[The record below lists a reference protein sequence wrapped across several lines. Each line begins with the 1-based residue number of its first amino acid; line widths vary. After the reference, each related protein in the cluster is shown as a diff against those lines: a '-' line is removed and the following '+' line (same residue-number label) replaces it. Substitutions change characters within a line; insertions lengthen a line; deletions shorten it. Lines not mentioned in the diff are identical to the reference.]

1 MDDKSGKA
9 FDFSLFKRLVNY
21 TKPYKITF
29 YGVAIAAIL
38 LSGFAVMTAIIVGDI
53 VDEAITLKDVDK
65 LWYLT
70 MAMLGVLLGQVVSQL
85 GFNYYANWLGESVIK
100 DVRIDLFSKMMGF
113 KMKYFDNSSIGIL
126 VTRAVADMQR
136 IGEIFS
142 QGFFVIV
149 ADLLKMAVVGG
160 VMLYQNWKLALI
172 VFALMPIIAYATR
185 LFQKAMK
192 IAFTDVRAQVSNLNS
207 FVQERITGMKIVQL
221 FNREETEKEKFRV
234 INEKHQNAWL
244 KTVWY
249 NSIFFPIAEIVSSL
263 AIGLIVW
270 YGGLLNIANVA
281 PNDYGAIFAFILLS
295 DMLFRPLRQI
305 ADKFNTLQM
314 GMVAA
319 NRVFK
324 ILDTDSQIED
334 SGTIEK
340 LDVEGNIE
348 FKDVHFGYLEN
359 EEVLH
364 GISFKV
370 KAGETVAIVGAT
382 GAGKSTIINLLNR
395 FYEINSGVISVDGIS
410 INEYTLN
417 SLRSKIAV
425 VLQDVFLFADTI
437 ANNISLKNQDISKAD
452 IEAAA
457 KQIGVDEFISSLPN
471 GYDYNVKER
480 GTMLS
485 SGQRQLIAFLRAYVS
500 NPSILVLDEATSS
513 VDTYSEQLIQKAT
526 EKITEGRTSIII
538 AHRLAT
544 IKKADKIIVMDAGKI
559 MEMGSHKELLKKGGY
574 YSNLYEAQFL
584 SLLVVSCSLLV
595 CLKSIKCTLR
605 PRSWQVY

>member
-1 MDDKSGKA
+1 MDNKDTGKA
-9 FDFSLFKRLVNY
+9 FDLRLFNRLLNR
-21 TKPYKITF
+21 TRPYRSTF
-29 YGVAIAAIL
+29 YGVALAAIL
-38 LSGFAVMTAIIVGDI
+38 LSVFAVLTPIILQQIIDDAIKQANADR
-53 VDEAITLKDVDK
+53 L
-65 LWYLT
+65 LYLT
-70 MAMLGVLLGQVVSQL
+70 LALLVVLLGQVVSQL

-100 DVRIDLFSKMMGF
+100 DIRVNLFQHMLGF
-113 KMKYFDNSSIGIL
+113 RMKYFDNSSLGVL

-142 QGFFVIV
+142 QGFFQIV
-149 ADLLKMAVVGG
+149 ADLLKMFVAAG
-160 VMLYQNWKLALI
+160 VMLYMNWRLALI
-172 VFALMPIIAYATR
+172 VFVLLPVIMYATR
-185 LFQKAMK
+185 QFQKAMK
-192 IAFTDVRAQVSNLNS
+192 VAFTEVRAQVSNLNS

-221 FNREETEKEKFRV
+221 FTREKIESDKFRF

-249 NSIFFPIAEIVSSL
+249 NSIFFPIAEIVSSI
-263 AIGLIVW
+263 AVGLIVW
-270 YGGLLNIANVA
+270 YGGLLNVSNLARE
-281 PNDYGAIFAFILLS
+281 DFGTIFAFILLI

-319 NRVFK
+319 NRVFL
-324 ILDTDSQIED
+324 ILDTDSNIQD
-334 SGTIEK
+334 VGTIEK
-340 LDVEGNIE
+340 EEVRGNIK
-348 FKDVHFGYLEN
+348 FTDVHFGYLER

-364 GISFKV
+364 GISFEV

-382 GAGKSTIINLLNR
+382 GAGKSTIINLLSR
-395 FYEINSGVISVDGIS
+395 FYEINSGCIEVDGID
-410 INEYTLN
+410 IKDFKLT
-417 SLRSKIAV
+417 SLRSHIAV

-437 ANNISLKNQDISKAD
+437 ANNISLKDPSISVER
-452 IEAAA
+452 IETAA
-457 KQIGVDEFISSLPN
+457 KQILVDEFITSLPG
-471 GYDYNVKER
+471 GYQYNVKER
-480 GTMLS
+480 GSMLS

-544 IKKADKIIVMDAGKI
+544 IKKADRIIVMDAGKI
-559 MEMGSHKELLKKGGY
+559 VETGTHKELLKRGGY

-584 SLLVVSCSLLV
+584 AEEVA
-595 CLKSIKCTLR
+595 
-605 PRSWQVY
+605 

>member
-1 MDDKSGKA
+1 MSKDSGKA
-9 FDFSLFKRLVNY
+9 FDTRLFKRLIDH
-21 TKPYKITF
+21 TRPYRITF
-29 YGVAIAAIL
+29 YGVAFAAIL
-38 LSGFAVMTAIIVGDI
+38 LSVFAVLTPII
-53 VDEAITLKDVDK
+53 LKQIIDDAVKGADAQR
-65 LWYLT
+65 LLYLT
-70 MAMLGVLLGQVVSQL
+70 IAMLVVLLGQVLSQL
-85 GFNYYANWLGESVIK
+85 SFNYYANWLGESVIR
-100 DVRIDLFSKMMGF
+100 DVRINLFQKMLGF
-113 KMKYFDNSSIGIL
+113 KMKYFDNSSLGVL

-149 ADLLKMAVVGG
+149 ADLLKMLVAAG
-160 VMLYQNWKLALI
+160 VMIYINWRLALI
-172 VFALMPIIAYATR
+172 VFAVLPLILYATR

-192 IAFTDVRAQVSNLNS
+192 VAFTEVRAEVSNLNS
-207 FVQERITGMKIVQL
+207 FVQERLTGMRIVQL
-221 FNREETEKEKFRV
+221 FTREKIESENFRK
-234 INEKHQNAWL
+234 INEKHKNAWL

-249 NSIFFPIAEIVSSL
+249 NSIFFPIAEIVSSITL
-263 AIGLIVW
+263 GLIVW
-270 YGGLLNIANVA
+270 YGGLQNVA
-281 PNDYGAIFAFILLS
+281 NITDDVAGTVFAFIMLIDL
-295 DMLFRPLRQI
+295 LFRPLRQI

-324 ILDTDSQIED
+324 ILDTDSSIDDIGQVEK
-334 SGTIEK
+334 STIK
-340 LDVEGNIE
+340 GDITFTDVR
-348 FKDVHFGYLEN
+348 FGYLED

-364 GISFKV
+364 GISFDV
-370 KAGETVAIVGAT
+370 QAGQTIAIVGAT

-395 FYEINSGVISVDGIS
+395 FYEINSGIISVDGTDVKDYKLS
-410 INEYTLN
+410 
-417 SLRSKIAV
+417 SLRSHIAV

-437 ANNISLKNQDISKAD
+437 ANNISMKNPDISIAD

-457 KQIGVDEFISSLPN
+457 TAIGVDEFISSLPG
-471 GYDYNVKER
+471 GYEYNVKER

-526 EKITEGRTSIII
+526 DKITEGRTSIVI
-538 AHRLAT
+538 AHRLGT

-559 MEMGSHKELLKKGGY
+559 VETGTHKELLNKGGY

-584 SLLVVSCSLLV
+584 AEEVA
-595 CLKSIKCTLR
+595 
-605 PRSWQVY
+605 

>member
-1 MDDKSGKA
+1 MDKDTGKA
-9 FDFSLFKRLVNY
+9 FDFRLFKRLLRHVR
-21 TKPYKITF
+21 PYLTTF
-29 YGVAIAAIL
+29 YGVVLAAIL
-38 LSGFAVMTAIIVGDI
+38 LSAFAVLTPILVGEV
-53 VDEAITLKDVDK
+53 VDNAITNKDGDK
-65 LWYLT
+65 LLILT
-70 MAMLGVLLGQVVSQL
+70 LAMLGTLIGEVLSQL
-85 GFNYYANWLGESVIK
+85 YFNYYANWLGESVIM
-100 DVRIDLFSKMMGF
+100 DIRIKLFDHLMGF
-113 KMKYFDNSSIGIL
+113 KMKYYDNSSIGLL
-126 VTRAVADMQR
+126 VTRAVTDMQR

-149 ADLLKMAVVGG
+149 SDLLKMLVVAVVMI
-160 VMLYQNWKLALI
+160 VANWKLSLI
-172 VFALMPIIAYATR
+172 VFAVLPIILYATR

-192 IAFTDVRAQVSNLNS
+192 VAFIEVRAQVSNLNS

-221 FNREETEKEKFRV
+221 FTREEIEKEKFRK

-249 NSIFFPIAEIVSSL
+249 NSIFFPVAEIVSS
-263 AIGLIVW
+263 ITVGLIVW
-270 YGGLLNIANVA
+270 YGGLQNVA
-281 PNDYGAIFAFILLS
+281 NISREEYGTIFMFILLS
-295 DMLFRPLRQI
+295 SMLFRPLRQI

-324 ILDTDSQIED
+324 ILDTSSNIED
-334 SGTIEK
+334 LGTVEK
-340 LDVEGNIE
+340 QEVEGRIE
-348 FKDVHFGYLEN
+348 FKDVRFGYLEN

-364 GISFKV
+364 GISFNV
-370 KAGETVAIVGAT
+370 NAGETIAIVGAT

-395 FYEINSGVISVDGIS
+395 FYEINSGAILVDGVNIKD
-410 INEYTLN
+410 YKLN

-437 ANNISLKNQDISKAD
+437 ANNISLKNQDISLGD
-452 IEAAA
+452 MEQAA
-457 KQIGVDEFISSLPN
+457 KQIGVHEFISSLPG
-471 GYDYNVKER
+471 GYTYNIKER

-513 VDTYSEQLIQKAT
+513 VDTYSEQLIQRAT

-544 IKKADKIIVMDAGKI
+544 IKKADRILVMQDGKI
-559 MEMGSHKELLKKGGY
+559 VETGTHKELLRKKGY
-574 YSNLYEAQFL
+574 YQNLYESQFL
-584 SLLVVSCSLLV
+584 AEEVA
-595 CLKSIKCTLR
+595 
-605 PRSWQVY
+605 

>member
-1 MDDKSGKA
+1 MEKSSGKA
-9 FDFSLFKRLVNY
+9 FDYNLFKRLIAH
-21 TKPYKITF
+21 TKPYKLTF
-29 YGVAIAAIL
+29 YGVALAAIL
-38 LSGFAVMTAIIVGDI
+38 LSVFAVLTASFAGRIVN
-53 VDEAITLKDVDK
+53 EAIKVNDADK
-65 LWYLT
+65 LLTLTLT
-70 MAMLGVLLGQVVSQL
+70 MLAVLVGQVISQL
-85 GFNYYANWLGESVIK
+85 CFNYYANWLGESVIK
-100 DVRIDLFSKMMGF
+100 DVRVALFKKMIGF
-113 KMKYFDNSSIGIL
+113 RMQYFDNSSIGVL

-149 ADLLKMAVVGG
+149 ADLLKMLTAAVF
-160 VMLYQNWKLALI
+160 MTYLNWKLALL
-172 VFALMPIIAYATR
+172 VFGLLPIILYATR

-192 IAFTDVRAQVSNLNS
+192 VAFIEVRAEVSNLNS

-221 FNREETEKEKFRV
+221 FTREEIEKENFRK

-249 NSIFFPIAEIVSSL
+249 NSIFFPVAEIVTAI
-263 AIGLIVW
+263 AIGLVVYFGVLQDLNSINQDNIGTIVSF
-270 YGGLLNIANVA
+270 LFLIE
-281 PNDYGAIFAFILLS
+281 L
-295 DMLFRPLRQI
+295 LFRPLRQI

-319 NRVFK
+319 NRVFT
-324 ILDTDSQIED
+324 ILDTDSRILD
-334 SGTIEK
+334 SGALIKNDVKGDIAFE
-340 LDVEGNIE
+340 DVRFGYVEG
-348 FKDVHFGYLEN
+348 

-364 GISFKV
+364 GISFSV

-395 FYEINSGVISVDGIS
+395 FYEINSGTILVDGVDIK
-410 INEYTLN
+410 EYTLA
-417 SLRSKIAV
+417 SLRSHIAV

-437 ANNISLKNQDISKAD
+437 ANNISLQDNTVSVTE

-457 KQIGVDEFISSLPN
+457 KQIGVHDFISSLP
-471 GYDYNVKER
+471 GAYSYNVKER

-544 IKKADKIIVMDAGKI
+544 IKKADKILVMDAGKI
-559 MEMGSHKELLKKGGY
+559 VETGNHKELLKKGGY

-584 SLLVVSCSLLV
+584 AEELA
-595 CLKSIKCTLR
+595 
-605 PRSWQVY
+605 

>member
-1 MDDKSGKA
+1 MDKDSGKA
-9 FDFSLFKRLVNY
+9 FDMRLFKRLLAH
-21 TKPYKITF
+21 TRPYRLTF
-29 YGVAIAAIL
+29 YGVALAAIL
-38 LSGFAVMTAIIVGDI
+38 LSGFAVMTPIIVQKIIDDAIKLGD
-53 VDEAITLKDVDK
+53 EEKLLFLTL
-65 LWYLT
+65 
-70 MAMLGVLLGQVVSQL
+70 AMGGVLLGQVICQL
-85 GFNYYANWLGESVIK
+85 LFNYYANWLGESVIK
-100 DVRIDLFSKMMGF
+100 DIRINLFKHMLGF
-113 KMKYFDNSSIGIL
+113 RMKYFDSSSLGVL

-149 ADLLKMAVVGG
+149 ADLLKMLVAAVV
-160 VMLYQNWKLALI
+160 MLIMNWRLALI
-172 VFALMPIIAYATR
+172 VFAILPLILYATR

-192 IAFTDVRAQVSNLNS
+192 VAFAEVRAQVSNLNS

-221 FNREETEKEKFRV
+221 FTREKIESEKFRV

-249 NSIFFPIAEIVSSL
+249 NSIFFPIAEISSSI
-263 AIGLIVW
+263 AVGLVVW
-270 YGGLLNIANVA
+270 YGGLQNVS
-281 PNDYGAIFAFILLS
+281 NLSKEELGTLFAFILLI

-324 ILDTDSQIED
+324 ILDTQSNIQDL
-334 SGTIEK
+334 GTVVKNNVKGDIK
-340 LDVEGNIE
+340 FSNVR
-348 FKDVHFGYLEN
+348 FGYLED

-364 GISFKV
+364 GISFDV

-395 FYEINSGVISVDGIS
+395 FYEINSGSILIDSVDIKDFS
-410 INEYTLN
+410 LA
-417 SLRSKIAV
+417 SLRSQIAV

-437 ANNISLKNQDISKAD
+437 ENNISLKNGSIGLDV
-452 IEAAA
+452 IENAAQ
-457 KQIGVDEFISSLPN
+457 QIGVDEFITSLP
-471 GYDYNVKER
+471 GAYQYNVKER

-513 VDTYSEQLIQKAT
+513 VDTYSEQLIQRAT

-559 MEMGSHKELLKKGGY
+559 VETGTHKQLLKKGGY

-584 SLLVVSCSLLV
+584 SEEVA
-595 CLKSIKCTLR
+595 
-605 PRSWQVY
+605 